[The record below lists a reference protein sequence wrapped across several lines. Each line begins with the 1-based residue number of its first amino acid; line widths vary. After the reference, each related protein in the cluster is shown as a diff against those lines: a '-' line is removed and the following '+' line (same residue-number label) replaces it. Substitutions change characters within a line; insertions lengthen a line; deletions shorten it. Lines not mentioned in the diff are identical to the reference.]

1 MFGYTE
7 LVVARGI
14 RKNAEQIIFCP
25 FRVPNTQMNKH
36 IKYTIHKQSALF
48 YRWIKNSEPFV
59 NNWETNKELTFKR
72 LRKRKIRTANFYSSN
87 YFFSQF
93 KLDIMK
99 PKFYSVI

>member
-1 MFGYTE
+1 
-7 LVVARGI
+7 
-14 RKNAEQIIFCP
+14 
-25 FRVPNTQMNKH
+25 MNKVLYF
-36 IKYTIHKQSALF
+36 IDGFL
-48 YRWIKNSEPFV
+48 KNSETFV
-59 NNWETNKELTFKR
+59 NKWETNKELTFKR